1 MFFLFATVVFWVATA
16 GEEWGCWRR
25 EKCNTVDDW
34 IGAVGTFAMLLF
46 FGISLRIGIVIVFA
60 LAVFRINDLVTDLKK
75 YGFVSSTK
83 ILRIHV
89 AVSVFD
95 LIGNFVIGV
104 WTFAEAFEAL
114 ENSAEKGS
122 ADY

>member
-1 MFFLFATVVFWVATA
+1 MFFLFATVAFWVATA
-16 GEEWGCWRR
+16 GEEWDCWRR

-83 ILRIHV
+83 MLRIHI
-89 AVSVFD
+89 AVSVVD
-95 LIGNFVIGV
+95 LTSNFVIAV
-104 WTFAEAFEAL
+104 LSFWEAL
-114 ENSAEKGS
+114 KAV
-122 ADY
+122 